1 MINTLELV
9 ARSVTRPLTRRP
21 SARGFGL
28 GIDDIINL
36 MSLDGAL
43 LIPTTLH
50 NDREEIQSSF
60 LGYVA
65 GAYERNGVVFACLAT
80 RYLLFSQA
88 RFQWQQMRQ
97 GTPGNLF
104 GTPELSMIE
113 TPEDGHSTSDLLAR
127 MFLDADL
134 AGIGYQVRM
143 DGAIKRLRPDWT
155 AAVFG
160 SKRKDALPVDPDSK
174 LLGFAYQ
181 PGGLGSGSEMMHFLP
196 EQVAWLSPTPDG
208 IRNIVGMSWLTPIMR
223 DITADTAATIHK
235 LSYFRNAATP
245 NLAVTIPAGMKQSEA
260 EEWIELFEQE
270 HRGASNAYRSMYF
283 AGGATAEVVG
293 ANLRQIDYRNVT
305 AQGEDRIAQAAMIH
319 PVLLG
324 TTDGLQGSS
333 LNAGNFAAAARWTA
347 DRFLYSAWGN
357 AARSLERF
365 LKVPNPAARLWYDVR
380 RIPFLRDDIE
390 ARAKVNQAEATTIGG
405 LIKDGFTAE
414 SAKATIIAGGDWSL
428 LVHTGLVSVQ
438 LQPPGTQLPARSG
451 AQWFNVTRIRL
462 HEMLAEGWTPAS
474 PADEATIRSSAA
486 SPSLELG
493 PARQLRSIGEFWPVS
508 GPMTSIGNVPA
519 GTELSSDHPL
529 VREFPSM
536 FEPVPE
542 RAGLIV
548 SRAEVVTRRTQLLA
562 SGQPAGVD
570 ALARDLNVSRETVRR
585 RLRPEAPAATK
596 ASS

>member
-9 ARSVTRPLTRRP
+9 ARSVTRPLTRRH
-21 SARGFGL
+21 SAGRGM

-43 LIPTTLH
+43 LVPTTLR
-50 NDREEIQSSF
+50 NDREEIESSF

-88 RFQWQQMRQ
+88 RFQWQQTRQ

-104 GTPELSMIE
+104 GTPELGILE
-113 TPEDGHSTSDLLAR
+113 HPDDGRSTTDLLAR
-127 MFLDADL
+127 MMLDADI
-134 AGIGYQVRM
+134 AGIGYQARI
-143 DGAIKRLRPDWT
+143 DQTIKRLRPDWT

-160 SKRKDALPVDPDSK
+160 SKRKDALPTDPDSK

-181 PGGLGSGSEMMHFLP
+181 PGGLGSGAEMMLFLP
-196 EQVAWLSPTPDG
+196 EQVSWLSTAPGG
-208 IRNIVGMSWLTPIMR
+208 IRDIVGMSWLTPIMR
-223 DITADTAATIHK
+223 DITSDTAATIHK

-245 NLAVTIPAGMKQSEA
+245 NLAVTIPEGMKKTEA

-270 HRGASNAYRSMYF
+270 HRGVSNAYRSMYF
-283 AGGATAEVVG
+283 AGGAKAEIVG

-324 TTDGLQGSS
+324 TTDGLGGSA
-333 LNAGNFAAAARWTA
+333 LNQGNFQAAARWTA

-357 AARSLERF
+357 AAGSLERF
-365 LKVPNPAARLWYDVR
+365 LKRPNPAARLWYDVR

-390 ARAKVNQAEATTIGG
+390 ARAKVNQAEGSTIGG
-405 LIKDGFTAE
+405 LIKDGFTAD
-414 SAKATIIAGGDWSL
+414 SAKAAIIAGGDWSL

-438 LQPPGTQLPARSG
+438 LQPPGTAMPARSG
-451 AQWFNVTRIRL
+451 PQWFNVSRIRL
-462 HEMLAEGWTPAS
+462 HELLSEGWTPAT
-474 PADEATIRSSAA
+474 PEDEKTIRSSAT

-493 PARQLRSIGEFWPVS
+493 APRQLRAVDEFWPVS
-508 GPMTSIGNVPA
+508 GPMASLGNVPA
-519 GTELSSDHPL
+519 GTELMSDHPL

-542 RAGLIV
+542 RTGLIV
-548 SRAEVVTRRTQLLA
+548 TRAEVVARRTALITA
-562 SGQPAGVD
+562 GQPHGVD

-585 RLRPEAPAATK
+585 RLRPGGA
-596 ASS
+596 

>member
-9 ARSVTRPLTRRP
+9 ARSVTRPLRRP
-21 SARGFGL
+21 SSGRGLGL

-36 MSLDGAL
+36 MSLDGAML
-43 LIPTTLH
+43 LPTTLH
-50 NDREEIQSSF
+50 PDREEIQSSF

-88 RFQWQQMRQ
+88 RFQWQQTRQ

-104 GTPELSMIE
+104 GTPELAILE
-113 TPEDGHSTSDLLAR
+113 TPDAGRSTSDLLAR
-127 MFLDADL
+127 MMLDADL
-134 AGIGYQVRM
+134 AGIGYQLRRN
-143 DGAIKRLRPDWT
+143 GTIKRLRPDWT

-160 SKRKDALPVDPDSK
+160 SPRKDALPVDPDST

-181 PGGLGSGSEMMHFLP
+181 PGGLGSGAEMMHFLP
-196 EQVAWLSPTPDG
+196 EEVAWFSPTPDG
-208 IRNIVGMSWLTPIMR
+208 IRNIVGMSWLTPIIR
-223 DITADTAATIHK
+223 DITADTSATIHK
-235 LSYFRNAATP
+235 LAYFRNAATP
-245 NLAVTIPAGMKQSEA
+245 NLAVTIPAGMQQKEA

-270 HRGASNAYRSMYF
+270 HRGASNAFRSMYF
-283 AGGATAEVVG
+283 AGGATAEIVG

-333 LNAGNFAAAARWTA
+333 LNQGNFAAAARWTA
-347 DRFLYSAWGN
+347 DRFLYNAWGN
-357 AARSLERF
+357 AAGSLERF
-365 LKVPNPAARLWYDVR
+365 LKRPNPAARLWFDVR

-390 ARAKVNQAEATTIGG
+390 ARAKVNQAEGTTIGG

-414 SAKATIIAGGDWSL
+414 SAKAAIIAGGDWSL

-438 LQPPGTQLPARSG
+438 LQPPGTALPARSG
-451 AQWFNVTRIRL
+451 QWFSVSRVRL
-462 HEMLAEGWTPAS
+462 HELLTEGWTPAT
-474 PADEATIRSSAA
+474 PADEAAIRSSATTL
-486 SPSLELG
+486 SLELG
-493 PARQLRSIGEFWPVS
+493 PARQVRAVDEFWPVS
-508 GPMTSIGNVPA
+508 GPLSSIGNVPA
-519 GTELSSDHPL
+519 GTELSSDHAL

-542 RAGLIV
+542 RFGLIV
-548 SRAEVVTRRTQLLA
+548 SRSEVVARRTELLA
-562 SGQPAGVD
+562 AGQPAGVD

-585 RLRPEAPAATK
+585 RLRNPGSG
-596 ASS
+596 SSQD